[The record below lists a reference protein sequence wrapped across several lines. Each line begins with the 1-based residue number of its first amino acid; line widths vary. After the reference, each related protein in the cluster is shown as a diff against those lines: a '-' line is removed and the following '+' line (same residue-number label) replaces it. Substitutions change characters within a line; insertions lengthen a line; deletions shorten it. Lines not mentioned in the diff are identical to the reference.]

1 MKIGVIIG
9 SVRESRVADQVA
21 DWVLER
27 ATEHGGAEFVRVD
40 LKEFNLPL
48 LTDPTVPGAAD
59 KQYDDAATAAW
70 SAVIDGLDGFIFVTP
85 EYNHS
90 VPGAF
95 KNAFDLLGAEWSDK
109 AVAFVSYGADN
120 GVRAVEHWRGAT
132 TNMRLYGARSQLSFA
147 RFGEFGEDMNTFT
160 PNERREGEM
169 KTLLEEF
176 IPLTQAISTLR

>member
-9 SVRESRVADQVA
+9 SIREGRVADQVA

-27 ATEHGGAEFVRVD
+27 AQQQGGAEFVRVD
-40 LKEFNLPL
+40 LKDHKLPL
-48 LTDPTVPGAAD
+48 LTDPTVPGAAN
-59 KQYDDAATAAW
+59 KQYDDEATTAW
-70 SAVIDGLDGFIFVTP
+70 SALIDSLDGFIFVTP

-95 KNAFDLLGAEWSDK
+95 KNAFDLLGSEWSDK

-132 TNMRLYGARSQLSFA
+132 TNLRLYGARNQLSFG
-147 RFGEFGEDMNTFT
+147 RFTEFGEDMATFT
-160 PNERREGEM
+160 PNERREGEL
-169 KTLLEEF
+169 KTMLEELV
-176 IPLTQAISTLR
+176 PLTKAISTLR